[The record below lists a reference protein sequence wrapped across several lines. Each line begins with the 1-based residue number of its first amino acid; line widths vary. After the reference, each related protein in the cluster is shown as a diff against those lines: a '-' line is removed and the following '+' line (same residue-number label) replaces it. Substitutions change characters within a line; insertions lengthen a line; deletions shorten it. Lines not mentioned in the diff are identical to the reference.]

1 MLEEDL
7 HAVDEIVRYNKE
19 RVDAGAMRGI
29 DLIRVQIEQ
38 ARDALAVTL
47 DELGTRANP
56 QRFVESGKE
65 SVRAKLDE
73 PKIRYSLIAVAVL
86 VGFAL
91 LRKLFR

>member
-1 MLEEDL
+1 M
-7 HAVDEIVRYNKE
+7 
-19 RVDAGAMRGI
+19 
-29 DLIRVQIEQ
+29 
-38 ARDALAVTL
+38 AVTL

-73 PKIRYSLIAVAVL
+73 PKVRYSLIAVAVL
-86 VGFAL
+86 IGFAL